1 MVVNLPTHVFRKI
14 LDRLFTSKKSVARR
28 AIGYFILRDFDVVA
42 THAFIPPSAGM
53 KTIKRVFTTVKSTV
67 KNGTRFPRSS
77 RSSQGSET
85 PNRETRVLEPRV
97 SDVTKFDPEQCF
109 VCGESFLTVKGKK
122 RRKVQLRD
130 VRGGTHAGRKALV
143 SLLNMPTMAIDS
155 LATAAEG
162 TPRVLNGHPFP
173 HFC

>member
-1 MVVNLPTHVFRKI
+1 MVVHLPTQAVRKM
-14 LDRLFTSKKSVARR
+14 LGRLFASKKSVAQRT
-28 AIGYFILRDFDVVA
+28 IVQNILRGFDVVA

-53 KTIKRVFTTVKSTV
+53 KKIKRVFTAVKSTV

-77 RSSQGSET
+77 RSSLGSET

-97 SDVTKFDPEQCF
+97 SDVTKFDPEQCL
-109 VCGESFLTVKGKK
+109 VCGESFLTVKRKN
-122 RRKVQLRD
+122 RRKVQLRN
-130 VRGGTHAGRKALV
+130 VRGGTHTGRKALV
-143 SLLNMPTMAIDS
+143 SLLNMPTIAIDS

-162 TPRVLNGHPFP
+162 TPRVLDGHPFP